1 MNTKQTE
8 RFSKVRK
15 LITILRK
22 CSGKAVIGD
31 GNALISPKA
40 VKILIYCGLLV
51 VTAALFVGAYMVQPH
66 LAPFFPVKSLSQIL
80 MLVFLAVS
88 FVLAV
93 KDIVTVLYTSDDLS
107 LLLPMPFS
115 ASQIVMAK
123 IAVVSV
129 FPVLLSVVILN
140 SVCLGYGIRGGVGVS
155 FIIGI
160 VLSSILIPVTG
171 IALATLLIVIVFRVF
186 GILRNRDITV
196 ALGGIFTFGLGI
208 LYVFFNNRIQSGDA
222 GKLAASLNAVSSF
235 TGAFPNISF
244 MSRFMFGGSIPGLLA
259 SVAVTLAAVLL
270 ALLAVRTFYF
280 DTALSMQNTT
290 VSKKAVSR
298 AALRG
303 EKKNGILGA
312 LTSYEAKSARRNPA
326 YLIYGFVI
334 CFAWPVLFAVPILI
348 SDDTITSRMPEHIG
362 TLPALVGFVLFA
374 MAASCLTCGL
384 NILPGSAF
392 SREGSAFSA
401 IRALPIDFTVY
412 FKSKRNFILLLCC
425 LGSVLYVAV
434 LGIICIVTGFISVG
448 SGWTVLAG
456 AVLCFFLDLLLIDL
470 MMWQDARKPRFN
482 WDSETELARKHGFI
496 NIIAIIAGFALLITS
511 GIAFM
516 IGQMLEGT
524 MIMKVALILCAVIG
538 PVVVAAA
545 LIMDKAAVRSS
556 AESLMK
562 FE

>member
-1 MNTKQTE
+1 M
-8 RFSKVRK
+8 
-15 LITILRK
+15 
-22 CSGKAVIGD
+22 
-31 GNALISPKA
+31 
-40 VKILIYCGLLV
+40 
-51 VTAALFVGAYMVQPH
+51 
-66 LAPFFPVKSLSQIL
+66 
-80 MLVFLAVS
+80 
-88 FVLAV
+88 
-93 KDIVTVLYTSDDLS
+93 
-107 LLLPMPFS
+107 
-115 ASQIVMAK
+115 
-123 IAVVSV
+123 
-129 FPVLLSVVILN
+129 
-140 SVCLGYGIRGGVGVS
+140 
-155 FIIGI
+155 
-160 VLSSILIPVTG
+160 
-171 IALATLLIVIVFRVF
+171 
-186 GILRNRDITV
+186 
-196 ALGGIFTFGLGI
+196 
-208 LYVFFNNRIQSGDA
+208 
-222 GKLAASLNAVSSF
+222 
-235 TGAFPNISF
+235 
-244 MSRFMFGGSIPGLLA
+244 
-259 SVAVTLAAVLL
+259 
-270 ALLAVRTFYF
+270 
-280 DTALSMQNTT
+280 
-290 VSKKAVSR
+290 
-298 AALRG
+298 
-303 EKKNGILGA
+303 
-312 LTSYEAKSARRNPA
+312 
-326 YLIYGFVI
+326 
-334 CFAWPVLFAVPILI
+334 LFAVPILI

-392 SREGSAFSA
+392 SREGSGFSA

-538 PVVVAAA
+538 SVVVAAA